1 MNTQI
6 KILLYII
13 LVVGFL
19 YYVQNRYK
27 LFEISFDNT
36 KEIKNEEVKKEE
48 NKEQSIEIL
57 NSEGKRIHINVEI
70 ADTPA
75 LRSQGLSG
83 REDIGDYQGM
93 LFVFN
98 ENGSYSFWMKDMN
111 FPLDLIYID
120 ETYYIV
126 DIIENKKPCTQQ
138 ECKSFV
144 PSVPFKYVLEVKGEF
159 CDINRIDIGN
169 AAIFDI

>member
-1 MNTQI
+1 MNTQL
-6 KILLYII
+6 KILLYIL
-13 LVVGFL
+13 LVVGLL
-19 YYVQNRYK
+19 YYIQNRYQ

-36 KEIKNEEVKKEE
+36 KEIKKEEVKKDE

-70 ADTPA
+70 ADTPS
-75 LRSQGLSG
+75 LKSQGLSG

-93 LFVFN
+93 LLLFDEKGV
-98 ENGSYSFWMKDMN
+98 YSFWMKDMN

-126 DIIENKKPCTQQ
+126 DIIENKQPCTQN
-138 ECKSFV
+138 ECNSFV
-144 PSVPFKYVLEVKGEF
+144 PSVPFKYVLEVKGGF
-159 CDINRIDIGN
+159 CDVNRVSIGN
-169 AAIFDI
+169 AVIFDI

>member
-6 KILLYII
+6 KILLYIL

-19 YYVQNRYK
+19 YYVQNRYQ

-98 ENGSYSFWMKDMN
+98 EKGSYSFWMEDMK

-126 DIIENKKPCTQQ
+126 DIIENKQPCTQQ

>member
-83 REDIGDYQGM
+83 RKDIGDYQGM